1 MRENGKSTWLSL
13 NKNNQVKCVLRDLNQ
28 QTPFLFGTFKCVCWL
43 WGEKSSWVPKSNGP
57 TYLLEKCFSSG
68 GKVCFR
74 FGLGT
79 VVAGYEGCANN
90 TFVFVMKEKKL
101 EEKTLKKHQ
110 SATTL
115 TWYLHFSCVC
125 NKTWPLHLV
134 WKQKCVVA
142 AALDPWKKKNDW
154 KRPEEITRHF
164 WKNVGNLFFYKRK
177 KTLGYYLK

>member
-1 MRENGKSTWLSL
+1 MGKRCSSLGFCHFYIGSISITVFGQANTHVLAHRRMVSFKRGIKIAQGMDLFCVRENGKSTWLSL

-43 WGEKSSWVPKSNGP
+43 WGGKSSWVPKSNGP

-90 TFVFVMKEKKL
+90 TFVFVMKEKN
-101 EEKTLKKHQ
+101 LKK
-110 SATTL
+110 
-115 TWYLHFSCVC
+115 
-125 NKTWPLHLV
+125 
-134 WKQKCVVA
+134 
-142 AALDPWKKKNDW
+142 
-154 KRPEEITRHF
+154 KR
-164 WKNVGNLFFYKRK
+164 
-177 KTLGYYLK
+177 